1 MMMMM
6 MMRMMMMIQFQT
18 ILAVT
23 GVQDD
28 LKTCA
33 PIKRG
38 EKKRA
43 LASSQRSSLRGA
55 ILARRG
61 SLRRSQRQRYDDI
74 SGFWAPQEC
83 NISTGKATGTTTSQ
97 RLTGTCHR
105 DIYPLAL
112 NATLPSDSYPLGH
125 PLRLLSVGF
134 PARLTQDLRRLVA

>member
-6 MMRMMMMIQFQT
+6 MMMMMMVQFQT

-38 EKKRA
+38 EKKRV
-43 LASSQRSSLRGA
+43 LAGSQRSSLRGA

-74 SGFWAPQEC
+74 SGFC
-83 NISTGKATGTTTSQ
+83 VVINLINLG
-97 RLTGTCHR
+97 L
-105 DIYPLAL
+105 LA
-112 NATLPSDSYPLGH
+112 YRG
-125 PLRLLSVGF
+125 RF
-134 PARLTQDLRRLVA
+134 AR

>member
-6 MMRMMMMIQFQT
+6 MIMMMMQFQT

-38 EKKRA
+38 EKKRV

-112 NATLPSDSYPLGH
+112 NAP
-125 PLRLLSVGF
+125 
-134 PARLTQDLRRLVA
+134 Q